1 MGRGWLPALSALW
14 ALPLLEVEVLAP
26 PNGVGPPE
34 RNPVRTRA
42 SFDLMGHMFS
52 FCWAFVPMGF
62 RSTGP
67 KPSQHVGLYGHWH
80 DHRSTLHGY
89 WGRSVLC
96 GTLLTMESTRVSQ
109 LHKIPPF
116 PFFSLLTSSPS
127 LCPRPL
133 SSPPF
138 FFLFLSHIPYP
149 SFSASPLPR
158 NPSRRPSLG
167 GAVSSLRQ
175 ICS

>member
-67 KPSQHVGLYGHWH
+67 KPSQHVGLDPCMDTG
-80 DHRSTLHGY
+80 TIIA
-89 WGRSVLC
+89 VLC
-96 GTLLTMESTRVSQ
+96 TGIGGEVCCVGRCSPWSLRGFHNCTKFLPSHSLLPFLSFPFLLLLRPFVPVLFPPLPFSSFSSPTF
-109 LHKIPPF
+109 LILPF
-116 PFFSLLTSSPS
+116 PLLPSPEIQ
-127 LCPRPL
+127 P
-133 SSPPF
+133 
-138 FFLFLSHIPYP
+138 
-149 SFSASPLPR
+149 
-158 NPSRRPSLG
+158 
-167 GAVSSLRQ
+167 
-175 ICS
+175 